1 VTSGADPDSREMDME
16 PQRAEQASRGAT
28 GVVLAGR
35 YRLDEPIAAGAVGE
49 VWQGLDAVLER
60 PVAVKLLRARYA
72 QHADILARFRAEARH
87 AGSLSHP
94 GIAQVYD
101 YGEPDPPY
109 PPFLVLELVD
119 GPSLAG
125 LLAGGPLD
133 PARVMDMVA
142 QAAAGLHAAHR
153 AGLVHR
159 DIKPGNLLAG
169 RDGGVKITDF
179 GIAHAAWSAPLTR
192 TGTLIGT
199 PGYLAPERVAGAA
212 ATPAGDLY
220 SLGIVAYECLT
231 GAPPFSG
238 IPVEVALAHR
248 DRPLPP
254 LPAAVPSGVAALVTE
269 LTAKDPAARPASAG
283 LVAAQAGRFRD
294 AMTAGTAVP
303 TGTRQDMLPV
313 TLELPAAGP
322 RTGHRS
328 FRSRRELSR
337 LAIAPVVAAAAGV
350 ALLGILLAGVF
361 GWTAPHRHAAV
372 RPAQSPSAASTAG
385 RTIEVN
391 SGSLT
396 GQPVGAVVHQLR
408 QLGLVI
414 HVLWRQSSQQRSGT
428 VLSVQPSGRVA
439 AGSVAVVTGA
449 FPPPGKHQG
458 HGKHKGHGKDEG

>member
-16 PQRAEQASRGAT
+16 PQRAEQASQGAT

-133 PARVMDMVA
+133 PARVMDVVA

-169 RDGGVKITDF
+169 RDGVVKITDF

-231 GAPPFSG
+231 GAQPFSG

-254 LPAAVPSGVAALVTE
+254 LPAAVPSGVAAL
-269 LTAKDPAARPASAG
+269 DPIRRRG
-283 LVAAQAGRFRD
+283 CGRCPGRD
-294 AMTAGTAVP
+294 A
-303 TGTRQDMLPV
+303 
-313 TLELPAAGP
+313 GP
-322 RTGHRS
+322 GRLSRWS
-328 FRSRRELSR
+328 RDRRCLRLRSRRSC
-337 LAIAPVVAAAAGV
+337 
-350 ALLGILLAGVF
+350 
-361 GWTAPHRHAAV
+361 
-372 RPAQSPSAASTAG
+372 
-385 RTIEVN
+385 
-391 SGSLT
+391 
-396 GQPVGAVVHQLR
+396 
-408 QLGLVI
+408 
-414 HVLWRQSSQQRSGT
+414 
-428 VLSVQPSGRVA
+428 
-439 AGSVAVVTGA
+439 
-449 FPPPGKHQG
+449 PG
-458 HGKHKGHGKDEG
+458 